1 MKSKIKG
8 LTMLVFIGIILVVAT
23 LIPSVSAA
31 ESTKAYSRYKL
42 VSQSISGS
50 YKTCV
55 YRNVR
60 GETKSTSI
68 SKGKRCPNTY

>member
-8 LTMLVFIGIILVVAT
+8 WTMLVFISIILIVAT
-23 LIPSVSAA
+23 FVPSVSAT
-31 ESTKAYSRYKL
+31 ESKAYSRYKL
-42 VSQSISGS
+42 VSESVSGN
-50 YKTCV
+50 YKTCL

-68 SKGKRCPNTY
+68 NKGKRCPTIY

>member
-8 LTMLVFIGIILVVAT
+8 LTMLVFIGIILVVAV

-31 ESTKAYSRYKL
+31 ESKAYSRYKL
-42 VSQSISGS
+42 VSESVSGN

-55 YRNVR
+55 FRNSR
-60 GETKSTSI
+60 GESKSMSI
-68 SKGKRCPNTY
+68 NKGRKCPSTY

>member
-31 ESTKAYSRYKL
+31 ESKAYSRYKL
-42 VSQSISGS
+42 VSESVSGN

-55 YRNVR
+55 FRNSR
-60 GETKSTSI
+60 GESKSMSI
-68 SKGKRCPNTY
+68 NKGKRCPNTY

>member
-8 LTMLVFIGIILVVAT
+8 WTMLVFIGIILVVAT
-23 LIPSVSAA
+23 FVPSVSAV
-31 ESTKAYSRYKL
+31 ESKAYSRYKL
-42 VSQSISGS
+42 VSESVSGN

-55 YRNVR
+55 YKNVR

-68 SKGKRCPNTY
+68 IKGKRCPNVY

>member
-1 MKSKIKG
+1 MKSKIKVW
-8 LTMLVFIGIILVVAT
+8 TMLVFIGIILVVAT
-23 LIPSVSAA
+23 FVPSVSAT
-31 ESTKAYSRYKL
+31 ESKAYSRYRL
-42 VSQSISGS
+42 VSESVSGS
-50 YKTCV
+50 YKTCL

>member
-8 LTMLVFIGIILVVAT
+8 WTMLVFIGIILVVAT
-23 LIPSVSAA
+23 FVPSVSAT
-31 ESTKAYSRYKL
+31 ERKAHSRYKL
-42 VSQSISGS
+42 VSESVSGN
-50 YKTCV
+50 YKTCL

-68 SKGKRCPNTY
+68 NKGKRCPTIY

>member
-23 LIPSVSAA
+23 LSPSIHAA
-31 ESTKAYSRYKL
+31 ESKAYSRYKL
-42 VSQSISGS
+42 VSESVSGN

-55 YRNVR
+55 FRNSR
-60 GETKSTSI
+60 GETKSTSVN
-68 SKGKRCPNTY
+68 KGKRCPSTY

>member
-8 LTMLVFIGIILVVAT
+8 WTMLVFIGIILIVAT
-23 LIPSVSAA
+23 FVPSVSAS
-31 ESTKAYSRYKL
+31 ESKAYSRYKL
-42 VSQSISGS
+42 VSESVSGN

-55 YRNVR
+55 YKNVR

-68 SKGKRCPNTY
+68 IKGKRCPSVY

>member
-8 LTMLVFIGIILVVAT
+8 WTMLVFIGIILVVAT
-23 LIPSVSAA
+23 FVPSVSAA
-31 ESTKAYSRYKL
+31 ESKAYSRYKL
-42 VSQSISGS
+42 VSESVSGN
-50 YKTCV
+50 YKTCL

-68 SKGKRCPNTY
+68 GKGKRCPAVY

>member
-8 LTMLVFIGIILVVAT
+8 LTMLVFIGIVLVVAT
-23 LIPSVSAA
+23 PVPSVSAS
-31 ESTKAYSRYKL
+31 ESKAYSRYKL
-42 VSQSISGS
+42 VSESVSGN

-55 YRNVR
+55 FRNSR

>member
-23 LIPSVSAA
+23 FVPSVSAA
-31 ESTKAYSRYKL
+31 ESKAYGRYKL
-42 VSQSISGS
+42 VSESVSGN
-50 YKTCV
+50 YRTCI
-55 YRNVR
+55 YRNSR

-68 SKGKRCPNTY
+68 SKGKRCPSVY

>member
-8 LTMLVFIGIILVVAT
+8 LTMLVFISIILVVAA

-31 ESTKAYSRYKL
+31 ESKAYSRYKL
-42 VSQSISGS
+42 VSESVSGN
-50 YKTCV
+50 YKTCL
-55 YRNVR
+55 YRNAR

-68 SKGKRCPNTY
+68 NKGKRCPSVY

>member
-31 ESTKAYSRYKL
+31 ESKAYSRYKL
-42 VSQSISGS
+42 VSESVSGN
-50 YKTCV
+50 YKTCL
-55 YRNVR
+55 YRNAR
-60 GETKSTSI
+60 GETKSTSVP
-68 SKGKRCPNTY
+68 KGRKCHSVY

>member
-8 LTMLVFIGIILVVAT
+8 WTMLVFIGIILVVAT
-23 LIPSVSAA
+23 LAPSVSAQ
-31 ESTKAYSRYKL
+31 ESKAYSRYKL
-42 VSQSISGS
+42 VSESVSGN

-55 YRNVR
+55 FRNSR

-68 SKGKRCPNTY
+68 NKGRKCPSVY

>member
-8 LTMLVFIGIILVVAT
+8 WTMLVFIGIILIVAT
-23 LIPSVSAA
+23 FVPSVSAA
-31 ESTKAYSRYKL
+31 ESKAYDRYKL